1 VNVAVDDVV
10 ATGVPVSNTYVYE
23 ITKATPVGDKDPA
36 GIFAAGVHDTPNPVE
51 VMELGTIAKPV
62 GATGASW
69 ILIEVIATEVST
81 EEELSYFEYK
91 EKV

>member
-1 VNVAVDDVV
+1 MKTVRTVTVCVEDPVKSVNVAVDDVV

-62 GATGASW
+62 GATETS
-69 ILIEVIATEVST
+69 
-81 EEELSYFEYK
+81 
-91 EKV
+91 